1 VEVKSL
7 IGFLPLGTGS
17 ISGTYYPLGLAFANV
32 MSSKLKDIDVMALST
47 TGSKENIR
55 LLKKKELKLAITQ
68 SDVFYNA
75 VNGLGEF
82 KDENF
87 KELRAMLSLYPEVV
101 QVITRADS
109 SINSLMDLKGKRIIL
124 GSKGSGNSVTAIT
137 ILRTL
142 GIHEGEFEPAYLSYD
157 EAIGGMEEKK
167 YDAFFLVAGL
177 PTKVVRE
184 LKSRIRVKILS
195 FTDDEIKLV
204 CGKLKYMSP
213 IIIKAKTY
221 LDQPI
226 MVKTVALKALL
237 ITTTELSSKIVYRLL
252 GVIFNNLSYLKK
264 MHPRAGDISVKTYM
278 EAIPKKFI
286 HEGSLKFYN
295 KLNSKKR

>member
-1 VEVKSL
+1 MIEGIFTAIVTPFLNGKVDKEAFNSL
-7 IGFLPLGTGS
+7 LREQKDNGISGVV
-17 ISGTYYPLGLAFANV
+17 ISGT
-32 MSSKLKDIDVMALST
+32 
-47 TGSKENIR
+47 TGESPNLTIQE
-55 LLKKKELKLAITQ
+55 KELLLEEALK
-68 SDVFYNA
+68 
-75 VNGLGEF
+75 F